1 MKNIRNYAA
10 FVVSV
15 AVILAPVAAQVVEKP
30 VPGDPVAIDSGMLAG
45 KILPSGVKA
54 YFGVPFA
61 APPVRE
67 NRWREP
73 QPVAAWRG
81 VYNAD
86 RKMPECIQVLRAHN
100 INHYFGEEPTGE
112 DCLYP
117 NLWAPATAKAGAN
130 LPVIV
135 FIYGGGS
142 TIGSSGMAIYG
153 GEGVAK
159 RGAIFVNFN
168 YRLGALGFLAHPELT
183 AESPHHQ
190 SGNYAYLDQVA
201 ALQWIHRNI
210 AKFGGDPAKVVI
222 SGQSA
227 GAGSVSLLQ
236 NSPLAKGLF
245 RGVVAMSGGA
255 WGSGGQMGDLATAEK
270 TGIQVQQALKVKSL
284 DDMRQIPADR
294 ILALQEDCQ
303 LGCSG
308 SIRIGGGNVD
318 GYFLPKTPAQGFA
331 AHEQNDVPAI
341 VGFTHDESSNALRTA
356 KTLEE
361 YKAAARQL
369 YSNDADAFLKLYPAS
384 TDDEAHEMGSAAA
397 REGAIEGS
405 QRKWAIAQS
414 KYGKAPVYIFMY
426 SRVHPYIPGV
436 VIADQNTTTIGA
448 YHTSDVPYWFGT
460 QDALNMIRPT
470 RNWTPL
476 DRDLSNKMTDTLI
489 AFAKTGDPKT
499 PVVQWPPW
507 SPQNEQLVEF
517 GDKITVQPMNT
528 ARLDFMASRSGG
540 DRGAP
545 GGRGGRG
552 ATADPATPRARD

>member
-1 MKNIRNYAA
+1 MKQALFFA
-10 FVVSV
+10 MTVFGASLV
-15 AVILAPVAAQVVEKP
+15 LAPAGAQIVEKAI
-30 VPGDPVAIDSGMLAG
+30 PGDPVAIDTGMVAG
-45 KILPSGVKA
+45 KVLPSGIRA
-54 YFGVPFA
+54 YFGIPFA

-73 QPVAAWRG
+73 QPVKAWKG

-100 INHYFGEEPTGE
+100 INHYFGEEPTSE
-112 DCLYP
+112 DCLYL
-117 NLWAPATAKAGAN
+117 NVWVPAAARPGAN

-142 TIGSSGMAIYG
+142 TIGSSGMALYG
-153 GEGVAK
+153 GDGIAK
-159 RGAIFVNFN
+159 RGAVFVNFN

-183 AESPHHQ
+183 AESAHRQ
-190 SGNYAYLDQVA
+190 SGNYAYLDQIA

-210 AKFGGDPAKVVI
+210 AKFGGDPSKVVI

-245 RGVVAMSGGA
+245 RGLVAMSGGA

-270 TGIQVQQALKVKSL
+270 TGLQVQEALKAKSL

-294 ILALQEDCQ
+294 ILALQQDCQ

-308 SIRIGGGNVD
+308 SIRIGGAHVD
-318 GYFLPKTPAQGFA
+318 GYFLPKTPAQIFA

-356 KTLEE
+356 KNLAE
-361 YKAAARQL
+361 YQAAARRL
-369 YSNDADAFLKLYPAS
+369 YANDADTFLKLYPAS
-384 TDDEAHEMGSAAA
+384 NDQEAHEMGSAAA
-397 REGAIEGS
+397 REGAIENS

-414 KYGKAPVYIFMY
+414 KFGRAPAYVFMY

-436 VIADQNTTTIGA
+436 VIADQNTATIGA

-460 QDALNMIRPT
+460 LDALNLIRPT
-470 RNWTPL
+470 RNWTAY
-476 DRDLSNKMTDTLI
+476 DRDLSNKMADTLI
-489 AFAKTGDPKT
+489 AFAKTGDPNT
-499 PVVQWPPW
+499 AAVHWPAW
-507 SPQNEQLVEF
+507 SAQNEQLVEF
-517 GDKITVQPMNT
+517 GDKIEVQAMNT
-528 ARLDFMASRSGG
+528 ARLDFMASRTGG
-540 DRGAP
+540 GRGPA
-545 GGRGGRG
+545 GGRGGR
-552 ATADPATPRARD
+552 

>member
-1 MKNIRNYAA
+1 MALLAA
-10 FVVSV
+10 G
-15 AVILAPVAAQVVEKP
+15 ALMIPAAAQIVEKP
-30 VPGDPVAIDSGMLAG
+30 IPGDPVAIDTGAVSGMV
-45 KILPSGVKA
+45 LPSGVKA

-73 QPVAAWRG
+73 QPVKAWKG
-81 VYNAD
+81 VYHAD

-100 INHYFGEEPTGE
+100 INHYFGEEATSE
-112 DCLYP
+112 DCLYL
-117 NLWAPATAKAGAN
+117 NVWAPATATPAPK

-168 YRLGALGFLAHPELT
+168 YRLGALGFLAHPEMT
-183 AESPHHQ
+183 AESVHHQ

-201 ALQWIHRNI
+201 ALQWIQRNI

-245 RGVVAMSGGA
+245 RGVIAMSGGA
-255 WGSGGQMGDLATAEK
+255 WGSGGQMGDLASAEK
-270 TGIQVQQALKVKSL
+270 TGLQVQEALKVKSL
-284 DDMRQIPADR
+284 DEMRQIPADR

-303 LGCSG
+303 LGCAG

-318 GYFLPKTPAQGFA
+318 GYFMPKTPAQIFA

-341 VGFTHDESSNALRTA
+341 VGFTHDESTNALRTA
-356 KTLEE
+356 KNLEE

-369 YSNDADAFLKLYPAS
+369 FGADADTFLKLYPA
-384 TDDEAHEMGSAAA
+384 TNDAEAHAMGSAAA
-397 REGAIEGS
+397 REGAIEAS
-405 QRKWAIAQS
+405 QRKWAIAQA
-414 KYGKAPVYIFMY
+414 KNGKAPVYVFMY

-436 VIADQNTTTIGA
+436 VIADQNTATIGA
-448 YHTSDVPYWFGT
+448 YHTSDVPYWFGS
-460 QDALNMIRPT
+460 QDALNIIRPT
-470 RNWTPL
+470 RNWTAY
-476 DRDLSNKMTDTLI
+476 DRDLSAKMTDALI
-489 AFAKTGDPKT
+489 AFAKTGNPNT
-499 PVVQWPPW
+499 PAVEWPAW
-507 SPQNEQLVEF
+507 SSQKEQLVEF
-517 GDKITVQPMNT
+517 GDKVAIQPMNA
-528 ARLDFMASRSGG
+528 ARLDFISSRNV
-540 DRGAP
+540 
-545 GGRGGRG
+545 GGRGPAGGRG
-552 ATADPATPRARD
+552 ASGPPRARD